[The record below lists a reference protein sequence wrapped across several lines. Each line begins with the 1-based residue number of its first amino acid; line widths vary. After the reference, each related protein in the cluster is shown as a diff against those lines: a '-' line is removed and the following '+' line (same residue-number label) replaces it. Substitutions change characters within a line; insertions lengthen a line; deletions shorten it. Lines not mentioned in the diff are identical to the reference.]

1 MTDEAQAGQSRAKLY
16 SELLEKYPSWTPA
29 MIADMPLTQLVAIF
43 TPAEDVFH
51 SFAEAKAY
59 LNERRAKREE

>member
-1 MTDEAQAGQSRAKLY
+1 
-16 SELLEKYPSWTPA
+16 
-29 MIADMPLTQLVAIF
+29 MIADMSLTQLVAIF

-59 LNERRAKREE
+59 LDERRAKRGE